1 MIALLGRH
9 FTFDTYGHVL
19 KRAKHEAAL
28 FTGVADVLVHTDSD
42 R

>member
-19 KRAKHEAAL
+19 KRAKHEAARIMDQVVGGK
-28 FTGVADVLVHTDSD
+28 F
-42 R
+42 